1 MEDPRSCCVVVKGSG
16 SECCEPSPSCCDS
29 FVRRYVTADEKR
41 KRLEEYRDELKKEL
55 AGVEEHLDEL
65 KRAK

>member
-16 SECCEPSPSCCDS
+16 SERCEPSCCDS

-55 AGVEEHLDEL
+55 SGVEEHLEEL